1 MANDVLARL
10 AVQIDAKTQ
19 QFGAA
24 LNVLNNRLDKFG
36 RTVKAQNNTIASFE
50 KRLGGI
56 QRAFGAL
63 GIALGTRE
71 IISFAAEAAKL
82 AGQFEGVS
90 NAFNKLP
97 DSKKLLVDLKEAT
110 GDTVSELQLMQ
121 RAVQASNFGIGLQ
134 QLPVL
139 LKFAAVRAQQTGESV
154 DYLVN
159 SIVTG
164 IGRKSPLILDNLGIS
179 TTRLKEEFNGAA
191 LQAQSIADVTAAV
204 GRIAEEELGKMGG
217 LTENLSVTMQQVSA
231 AWENFK
237 ISVGDGVVGDIFNK
251 LAKDALT
258 ILRAF
263 GPAAEQAKNWTET
276 LARAI
281 ADPLARR
288 SGGPSTAVLDEI
300 TEQLKALRREAG
312 APITFNIEQLS
323 ERFKFTEQEIAIF
336 LKRMEEVNKQ
346 LSLSE
351 RVMNQVTESA
361 NSSFDGDLSAAA
373 AAQVKVLSDEL
384 VTLEDRLKKA
394 AEQNQSAF
402 SIEALNRQIVVRRE
416 SLAILNQYIAGL
428 KEANDDNTRSI
439 GLVAALEAQIKAFG
453 ESIKQATSVE
463 EIRRL
468 QHELEGAK
476 IRLDALLKPSVAPEP
491 IKIPV
496 EFDFNE
502 PDTKELLAAV
512 NNLTNKLSKDNPEGF
527 VIPVD
532 IDVPDEEINEAA
544 DKSASAAVA
553 IVTAFTEAF
562 NDILQDFISNSLVA
576 FGESIGNALSGEGF
590 SSFGEDMLKAVSAFL
605 GQFGKMLIAA
615 GAAAISLKK
624 LLVNPLTAI
633 AAGTALIALSKAV
646 SNSVSNAAQN
656 IGSGGSSSGIVPLT
670 RIEYNNQEV
679 RVVVEGT
686 LKGSGSDLLG
696 VINNQQERN
705 YRTRG

>member
-1 MANDVLARL
+1 MANNVLARL

-323 ERFKFTEQEIAIF
+323 ERFKFTEQEITIF

-428 KEANDDNTRSI
+428 KEANDDNTTSI

-453 ESIKQATSVE
+453 ESIKEATSVE

-491 IKIPV
+491 IKIPI
-496 EFDFNE
+496 EFAE
-502 PDTKELLAAV
+502 PDLSIQEFSDRILALGQKV
-512 NNLTNKLSKDNPEGF
+512 
-527 VIPVD
+527 VIPVELEIPTDTEDTGLTALLEATSEKLKAFQKQVQD
-532 IDVPDEEINEAA
+532 IFQTGLTDV
-544 DKSASAAVA
+544 
-553 IVTAFTEAF
+553 FTGFAE
-562 NDILQDFISNSLVA
+562 D
-576 FGESIGNALSGEGF
+576 IGNALSGVGN
-590 SSFGEDMLKAVSAFL
+590 FGEGILNSLAGFL
-605 GQFGKMLIAA
+605 AQLGRMMVAA
-615 GAAAISLKK
+615 GAARVAFDKLKFPGSGP
-624 LLVNPLTAI
+624 LLVAAGIGLI
-633 AAGTALIALSKAV
+633 AASKLIGNHLAK
-646 SNSVSNAAQN
+646 SNQAMVGA
-656 IGSGGSSSGIVPLT
+656 SSSSSIGTSSTRSDIRASDTVSTIEIVGTT
-670 RIEYNNQEV
+670 RIEGN
-679 RVVVEGT
+679 
-686 LKGSGSDLLG
+686 DL
-696 VINNQQERN
+696 VISWERAN
-705 YRTRG
+705 GRNRLTRPGG